1 MGDGILNPADICLRP
16 VNSITTRERNN
27 KLQKEMWKFIL
38 FLQAFV
44 SLSINSCKVFEI
56 VILVTVSCLAYIP
69 DNAM

>member
-1 MGDGILNPADICLRP
+1 
-16 VNSITTRERNN
+16 
-27 KLQKEMWKFIL
+27 MWKFIL